1 MKILN
6 KIEKQEMKKQNQR
19 NKSAHIYRG
28 QEIIKGLA
36 DQQKNIQHNRNN
48 LMFGNQAIVK

>member
-28 QEIIKGLA
+28 QEIIKGLT
-36 DQQKNIQHNRNN
+36 DQQKNIQHNRNEI
-48 LMFGNQAIVK
+48 MFER